1 MTSNAQPRLA
11 PRRPFGS
18 GQLCRGWGVVEVL
31 ESYIGT
37 TLSLGLNPTSPS
49 PHQRVLTQE
58 AAGMKKLWE
67 SSEKAMKNIARAP

>member
-37 TLSLGLNPTSPS
+37 TLSIGVDPTNPS
-49 PHQRVLTQE
+49 PHQRVLIQE
-58 AAGMKKLWE
+58 AAGIKNFGKAVRKL
-67 SSEKAMKNIARAP
+67 